1 MKFKDQVI
9 FDLGNE
15 KFRHLHR
22 VEKRSKKVDIVDLNQ
37 RLNQAKKKNFYYNTK
52 VIFVSLLGLVIF
64 AVISL
69 KF

>member
-9 FDLGNE
+9 FDFGNE

-22 VEKRSKKVDIVDLNQ
+22 VEKRFKKVNIVDLNQ

>member
-22 VEKRSKKVDIVDLNQ
+22 VEKRFKKVNIVDLNQ
-37 RLNQAKKKNFYYNTK
+37 RLKQAKKKNFYYNTK

>member
-22 VEKRSKKVDIVDLNQ
+22 VEKRFKKVNIVDLNQ
-37 RLNQAKKKNFYYNTK
+37 RLNQAKKKIFYYNTK

>member
-37 RLNQAKKKNFYYNTK
+37 RLNQAKKKIFYYNTK
-52 VIFVSLLGLVIF
+52 IIFVSLLGLAIF

>member
-22 VEKRSKKVDIVDLNQ
+22 VEKRFKKVNIVDLNQ
-37 RLNQAKKKNFYYNTK
+37 RLNQAKKNYFYYNAK
-52 VIFVSLLGLVIF
+52 VISFSLLGLVIF

>member
-22 VEKRSKKVDIVDLNQ
+22 VEKRFKKVNIVDLNQ

>member
-22 VEKRSKKVDIVDLNQ
+22 VEKRIKKVNIVDLNQ
-37 RLNQAKKKNFYYNTK
+37 RLNQAKKKIFYYNTK
-52 VIFVSLLGLVIF
+52 IIFVSLLGLAIF

>member
-22 VEKRSKKVDIVDLNQ
+22 VEKRIKKVNIVDLNQ